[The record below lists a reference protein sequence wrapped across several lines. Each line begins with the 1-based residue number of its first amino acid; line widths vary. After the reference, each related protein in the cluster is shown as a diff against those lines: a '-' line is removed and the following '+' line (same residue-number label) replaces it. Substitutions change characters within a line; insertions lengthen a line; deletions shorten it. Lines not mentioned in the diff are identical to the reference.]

1 MKRTRYSNGKAINLV
16 LKVSN
21 QSDGTPEIFRSIQ
34 GEGVNIG
41 MPTVFLR
48 LAQCN
53 LMCSW
58 CDTKYTWDWD
68 NYDYESEVHDMSDSE
83 VEDVISGFDCKHL
96 VITGGEPL
104 IQARQLVPLAQSLK
118 SLGYFIEVETN
129 GTLVPDDGLSG
140 LVDQWN
146 VSPKLAN
153 SANALNRRESSH
165 ALRFF
170 AELPNAYFKYVV
182 NTPDDL
188 LEILDLNSRYG
199 IAESNTIL
207 MPQAENCNELD
218 QKSGWIVELC
228 KQSGFRFSTRLHVIL
243 WGAKRGV

>member
-1 MKRTRYSNGKAINLV
+1 M

-21 QSDGTPEIFRSIQ
+21 QPDGTPEIFLSIQ

-53 LMCSW
+53 LRCSW
-58 CDTKYTWDWD
+58 CDTKYTWDWGE
-68 NYDYESEVHDMSDSE
+68 YDYESEVRGMSDTE
-83 VEDVISGFDCKHL
+83 VEEAINRLNCKHL

-104 IQARQLVPLAQSLK
+104 IQARQLVPLTQSLK
-118 SLGYFIEVETN
+118 SMGFFIEVETN
-129 GTLVPDDGLSG
+129 GTLVPNEDFSG

-153 SANALNRRESSH
+153 SANVLNQRESPE

-170 AELPNAYFKYVV
+170 SKLPNAHFKYVV
-182 NTPDDL
+182 SHPEDL
-188 LEILDLNSRYG
+188 SEILSLNARYG
-199 IAESNTIL
+199 IASTNTML
-207 MPQAENCNELD
+207 MPQAGDHDELD
-218 QKSGWIVELC
+218 QKSGWVVELC